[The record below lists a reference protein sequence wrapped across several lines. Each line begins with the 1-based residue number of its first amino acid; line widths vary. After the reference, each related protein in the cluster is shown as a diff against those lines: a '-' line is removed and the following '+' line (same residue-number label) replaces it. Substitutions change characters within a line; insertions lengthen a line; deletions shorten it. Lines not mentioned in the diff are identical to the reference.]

1 MNKVF
6 KVVFNR
12 TTQQWTVTSEL
23 ARGAVKSSSSEA
35 KKPSLIKAVSTATLA
50 MVVASASVTAVA
62 FDDLELDFEMTDEQ
76 YHKNVAAQTTPT
88 APNTTPVTTP
98 SHTVEIDGTVLP
110 PATSPTPVHEVVID
124 GEVLAPAPKTEPMP
138 STPVT
143 PPTSGH
149 NVTIDADPNEVTNPT
164 PNTMLATVAYVDAH
178 NQAQDAAIATK
189 ADQSALNDLSQTVDA
204 KADQVTLDALNEKVK
219 QIDVAKATKQSVS
232 AATTRIKEI
241 QTQLTT
247 LSDQVDAKADATT
260 VTALTETVNTKASK
274 QEVSAAL
281 SQVASHAES
290 YVDRQDA
297 AIKAIADKAQ

>member
-1 MNKVF
+1 M
-6 KVVFNR
+6 
-12 TTQQWTVTSEL
+12 
-23 ARGAVKSSSSEA
+23 
-35 KKPSLIKAVSTATLA
+35 
-50 MVVASASVTAVA
+50 
-62 FDDLELDFEMTDEQ
+62 
-76 YHKNVAAQTTPT
+76 
-88 APNTTPVTTP
+88 
-98 SHTVEIDGTVLP
+98 LP

-164 PNTMLATVAYVDAH
+164 PNTMLATVAYVDAQ
-178 NQAQDAAIATK
+178 NQVQDAAIATK

-204 KADQVTLDALNEKVK
+204 KADQVTLDALNEKVT

-247 LSDQVDAKADATT
+247 LSEQMDAKADATT
-260 VTALTETVNTKASK
+260 VNDLTEAVNTKASK
-274 QEVSAAL
+274 EEVSAAL
-281 SQVASHAES
+281 TQVAAHAEG
-290 YVDRQDA
+290 YADRVVRDMKVD
-297 AIKAIADKAQ
+297 IDKAQQAISRLDTQVGALDNKVTELSGRMDVLEKDFESGMAANAALSGLFQP

>member
-23 ARGAVKSSSSEA
+23 ARGAVKSSSSEV

-98 SHTVEIDGTVLP
+98 SHTVEIDGAVLP

-124 GEVLAPAPKTEPMP
+124 GEVLVPAPK
-138 STPVT
+138 
-143 PPTSGH
+143 
-149 NVTIDADPNEVTNPT
+149 I
-164 PNTMLATVAYVDAH
+164 
-178 NQAQDAAIATK
+178 
-189 ADQSALNDLSQTVDA
+189 
-204 KADQVTLDALNEKVK
+204 
-219 QIDVAKATKQSVS
+219 
-232 AATTRIKEI
+232 
-241 QTQLTT
+241 
-247 LSDQVDAKADATT
+247 
-260 VTALTETVNTKASK
+260 
-274 QEVSAAL
+274 
-281 SQVASHAES
+281 
-290 YVDRQDA
+290 
-297 AIKAIADKAQ
+297 